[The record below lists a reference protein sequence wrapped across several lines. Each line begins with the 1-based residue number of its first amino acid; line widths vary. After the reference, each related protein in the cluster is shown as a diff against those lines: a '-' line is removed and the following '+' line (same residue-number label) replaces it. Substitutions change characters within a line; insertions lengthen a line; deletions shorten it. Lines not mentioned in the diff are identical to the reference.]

1 VTDII
6 PSDIFER
13 LPERYQNR
21 ARQIAARVLELNRLL
36 ARCDIGAIRDSGAR
50 LCGQLR
56 PQPETKIEE
65 FADEFRAACADLPEW
80 AISEATNDYLA
91 GRVDNHTGQ
100 FIPTCAEFAKH
111 ARGIIRP
118 FVAEKA
124 GLRNEAERLFI
135 RAEDDRRREL
145 IEIERANPT
154 VKARVRDLVKQSRAG
169 APVISTD
176 HRHFGIEPEAQAQ
189 LDALRK
195 PPVPVQSK
203 IAQSRIVKGR

>member
-1 VTDII
+1 MHNLV
-6 PSDIFER
+6 SKDIFDC
-13 LPERYQNR
+13 LPEQYRRR
-21 ARQIAARVLELNRLL
+21 ARQIAERVAEIDRLL
-36 ARCDIGAIRDSGAR
+36 VRCKPIAIRDAALR

-56 PQPETKIEE
+56 PQPEIKIED
-65 FADEFRAACADLPEW
+65 FAEEFRESCKDLPEW
-80 AISEATNDYLA
+80 AVSEATNDYLA